1 MREVWYV
8 MEDGSC
14 GDPSECVEVDG
25 VLKHSDGRAVAYRPS
40 GPVSRAIDPKDH
52 RPKKE
57 AKQMEPEQPRKRY
70 RTRDMK
76 AR

>member
-1 MREVWYV
+1 MMEVWYV
-8 MEDGSC
+8 MEDGSF

-40 GPVSRAIDPKDH
+40 GPVSRAVDPADH
-52 RPKKE
+52 KKE